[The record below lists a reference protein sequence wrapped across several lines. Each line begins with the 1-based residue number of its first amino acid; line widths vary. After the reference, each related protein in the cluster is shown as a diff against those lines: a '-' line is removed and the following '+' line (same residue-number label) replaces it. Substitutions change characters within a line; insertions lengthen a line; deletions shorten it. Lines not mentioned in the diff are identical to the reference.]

1 MSTVLALN
9 IGQRIA
15 TGTALK
21 AVGSYSRLTDY
32 RSTNDPLLMNA
43 AMKREASM
51 LSTVAAGTFA
61 LEHVYGQM
69 QGVYKAFPALAR
81 HRNVMQFLPLMAAYG
96 LAEVVSK
103 HVSGLSSQLR
113 RATADDHT
121 VVDAGNAKT
130 VNLFLNSLNGD
141 PTKAAS
147 NSVKIAEL
155 QFAAQ
160 PMTAMNSLNAARAY
174 YQYPVAYNP
183 AYNPFT
189 QGYRQN

>member
-9 IGQRIA
+9 LGQRIA

-32 RSTNDPLLMNA
+32 HSTNDPQLMKA

-61 LEHVYGQM
+61 LEQVYGQM
-69 QGVYKAFPALAR
+69 QGVYKAIPGLAK
-81 HRNVMQFLPLMAAYG
+81 HRNVLQFLPLMAAYG
-96 LAEVVSK
+96 LAEIVSK
-103 HVSGLSSQLR
+103 HVSGLSAQLK
-113 RATADDHT
+113 RATADEHT
-121 VVDAGNAKT
+121 VVDAGQAKT

-141 PTKAAS
+141 ATKAAA
-147 NSVKIAEL
+147 NSTKVMEL

-160 PMTAMNSLNAARAY
+160 PMSAMNSLNAARAY

-183 AYNPFT
+183 AYNPFV